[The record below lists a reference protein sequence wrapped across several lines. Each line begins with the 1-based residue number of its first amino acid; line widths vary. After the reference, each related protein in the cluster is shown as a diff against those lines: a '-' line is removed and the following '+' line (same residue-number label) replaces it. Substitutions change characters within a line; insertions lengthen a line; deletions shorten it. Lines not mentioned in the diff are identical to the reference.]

1 MVRINETL
9 YGYKEACK
17 ILTNLL
23 DSKSPLLNVSLEKAP
38 SKEVLSPVGNRYR
51 SISPSERRGGF
62 NDVRLRALT
71 PQPKSSDFSMEIK
84 SAGGLAQSAMI
95 RPQPKDSK
103 LGRIKIK
110 KTLRPS
116 SELLMSLDL
125 KPGMNT
131 ITYQVRTGLQG
142 HQTISGNIYLWPHDA
157 KVVISDVDGTVTRS
171 DFLGQVM
178 PFVGKD
184 WSQPGIAPLYTN
196 VRRNGYYIMY
206 LTSRAIGQSKQTKD
220 FLQSVYQDG
229 KMLPLGPVVM
239 SPDRLISSFKR
250 EVVFRRPEKFKI
262 ATLKDIK
269 KLFPADYSPFYAG
282 FGNRET
288 DSISYRA
295 VGVSFDK
302 IYIINPQGNI
312 HQYKDDEVKSYASI
326 NSKVKEVFPMVFKDR
341 VIIKSNKN
349 SNTPNTLNLQ
359 EQQIGDSDSIKVTS
373 KNF

>member
-1 MVRINETL
+1 
-9 YGYKEACK
+9 
-17 ILTNLL
+17 
-23 DSKSPLLNVSLEKAP
+23 
-38 SKEVLSPVGNRYR
+38 
-51 SISPSERRGGF
+51 
-62 NDVRLRALT
+62 
-71 PQPKSSDFSMEIK
+71 MEIK
-84 SAGGLAQSAMI
+84 SAGVLAQSAMI
-95 RPQPKDSK
+95 PRQTKDSK

-116 SELLMSLDL
+116 SELLMSLNL

-131 ITYQVRTGLQG
+131 ITYKVRTSLQG
-142 HQTISGNIYLWPHDA
+142 HQAITGNIYLWPHDA
-157 KVVISDVDGTVTRS
+157 KVIISDVDGTVTRS

-196 VRRNGYYIMY
+196 IRRNGYYIMY

-250 EVVFRRPEKFKI
+250 EVVYRRPEKFKI

-269 KLFPADYSPFYAG
+269 KLFPAGHSPFYAG

-295 VGVSFDK
+295 VGVSFEN
-302 IYIINPQGNI
+302 IFIINPQGNI
-312 HQYKDDEVKSYASI
+312 HQYKDDVVKSYAMI
-326 NSKVKEVFPMVFKDR
+326 NSMVKEIFPIVVKDR
-341 VIIKSNKN
+341 VISRPEKKN
-349 SNTPNTLNLQ
+349 DTPNILKLEQ
-359 EQQIGDSDSIKVTS
+359 EQVGDSDEVKVTG
-373 KNF
+373 KIF